1 MKQKH
6 QNQINKNKTDLNE
19 SEHRA
24 NPKKPEHNRIK
35 GNRTEENRMIQ
46 KKNK

>member
-1 MKQKH
+1 MRQKH

-24 NPKKPEHNRIK
+24 KPKKIK
-35 GNRTEENRMIQ
+35 
-46 KKNK
+46 